1 MSAVHVVRDP
11 GQLAVLAAPIRQR
24 ILEALEEPGS
34 ASSVARRLG
43 LARQK
48 VAYHVR
54 QLEENGYVRLVREE
68 QRRGCTERIVQRSAQ
83 YLVASNEVFGRLGID
98 PNQLRDK
105 FSSEY
110 LIALAGQMARE
121 VGEAQG
127 AAERAGRPLPT
138 LSTQVEI
145 RLRSPQEREAFG
157 RELVEAVARIAAK
170 YHDAEHPD
178 GRSYRLVVGAYP
190 IRGRKT

>member
-1 MSAVHVVRDP
+1 MSAVHVIKDP

-54 QLEENGYVRLVREE
+54 QLEENGYVRLLREE

-83 YLVASNEVFGRLGID
+83 YLVASNEVFGRMGID
-98 PNQLRDK
+98 PERLQNK

-110 LIALAGQMARE
+110 LIALAGQVARE

-127 AAERAGRPLPT
+127 AAERAGKPLPT

-157 RELVEAVARIAAK
+157 RELLEAVARLAAK

-190 IRGRKT
+190 IRERKT

>member
-1 MSAVHVVRDP
+1 MAAVHFVTDP

-24 ILEALEEPGS
+24 ILEALGEPGS

-43 LARQK
+43 LTRQK

-83 YLVASNEVFGRLGID
+83 YLVASNEVFGRMGID
-98 PNQLRDK
+98 PERLQNK

-110 LIALAGQMARE
+110 LIALAGQVARE

-157 RELVEAVARIAAK
+157 REVVEAVARIAAR
-170 YHDAEHPD
+170 YHDADHPD

>member
-1 MSAVHVVRDP
+1 MSAVQFVRDP

-34 ASSVARRLG
+34 ASSVAKRLG

-54 QLEENGYVRLVREE
+54 QLEENGYVRLLREE
-68 QRRGCTERIVQRSAQ
+68 QRRGCTERILQRSAQ
-83 YLVASNEVFGRLGID
+83 YLVASDEVFGRMGID
-98 PNQLRDK
+98 PARLRDK

-127 AAERAGRPLPT
+127 AAERAGRRLPT
-138 LSTQVEI
+138 LSTQVEV

>member
-1 MSAVHVVRDP
+1 M
-11 GQLAVLAAPIRQR
+11 
-24 ILEALEEPGS
+24 
-34 ASSVARRLG
+34 
-43 LARQK
+43 
-48 VAYHVR
+48 
-54 QLEENGYVRLVREE
+54 
-68 QRRGCTERIVQRSAQ
+68 
-83 YLVASNEVFGRLGID
+83 GID
-98 PNQLRDK
+98 PRRLQNK

-110 LIALAGQMARE
+110 LIALAGLVARE

-127 AAERAGRPLPT
+127 AAERAGKPLPT

-145 RLRSPQEREAFG
+145 RLRSPEEREAFG
-157 RELVEAVARIAAK
+157 RELVEAVAQLAAK

>member
-1 MSAVHVVRDP
+1 MSDVHFVRDP
-11 GQLAVLAAPIRQR
+11 GQLAVLAAPLRQR
-24 ILEALEEPGS
+24 ILEALAEPGS

-54 QLEENGYVRLVREE
+54 RLEKNGYVRLVREE

-83 YLVASNEVFGRLGID
+83 YLVASNEVFGRMGID
-98 PNQLRDK
+98 PRRLQDK
-105 FSSEY
+105 FSSAY
-110 LIALAGQMARE
+110 LIALAGQVARE

-127 AAERAGRPLPT
+127 AAERAGKPLPT

-157 RELVEAVARIAAK
+157 REVVEAVARIAAK

-178 GRSYRLVVGAYP
+178 GRSYRLVLAAYP

>member
-1 MSAVHVVRDP
+1 MSGVHFVTDP

-43 LARQK
+43 LTRQK

-83 YLVASNEVFGRLGID
+83 YLVASNEVFGRMGID
-98 PNQLRDK
+98 PERLQDK

-110 LIALAGQMARE
+110 LIALAGQVARE
-121 VGEAQG
+121 VGEAQD
-127 AAERAGRPLPT
+127 AAERKGRPLPT

-157 RELVEAVARIAAK
+157 QELVEAVARIAAR

>member
-11 GQLAVLAAPIRQR
+11 GRLAVLAAPIRQR

-54 QLEENGYVRLVREE
+54 RLEENGYIRLVREE

-83 YLVASNEVFGRLGID
+83 YLVASNEIFGRMGID
-98 PNQLRDK
+98 PRRLQDK

-110 LIALAGQMARE
+110 LIALAGQVARE
-121 VGEAQG
+121 VGEAQA
-127 AAERAGRPLPT
+127 AAERAGKPLPT

-157 RELVEAVARIAAK
+157 RELLEAAARIAAK
-170 YHDAEHPD
+170 YHDAGHPD
-178 GRSYRLVVGAYP
+178 GRSYRLVVAAYP
-190 IRGRKT
+190 VRGRKT